1 MSACA
6 VLQPYSSSAFSELLD
21 FDVVHPKVPQIE
33 AASQEIG
40 SIFRKH
46 KLEGFAGMAMLHK
59 HFELSD
65 TEVLV
70 EEVRGCQSVIRPVT
84 FEADRTDLLPY
95 MFKLKCEGRGFVL
108 VPTEFAPA
116 ELVSRANFETL
127 TSNGEFVNE
136 LGLYVA
142 GLHVSA
148 VVHEIL
154 AHLRASHCVFR
165 LLTS

>member
-6 VLQPYSSSAFSELLD
+6 VLQPYSPSAFSELLD

-33 AASQEIG
+33 AASQEIS
-40 SIFRKH
+40 SIFLKH
-46 KLEGFAGMAMLHK
+46 KMEEFAGMAMLHK

-84 FEADRTDLLPY
+84 LETDRTDLLPY
-95 MFKLKCEGRGFVL
+95 MFKLKCQGRGFVL

-116 ELVSRANFETL
+116 ELVSRANFENL
-127 TSNGEFVNE
+127 MSNGEFVND
-136 LGLYVA
+136 LGHYVA
-142 GLHVSA
+142 SLQVTRSW
-148 VVHEIL
+148 E
-154 AHLRASHCVFR
+154 
-165 LLTS
+165 